1 MSRLALYILPAS
13 LLLAVGCVA
22 PPVPL
27 SLPAPRP
34 LGEGLGAYASPRPAS
49 VDEPTGTLTLRGA
62 LSQALVR
69 NPELGAASW
78 DVRAAEAR
86 ALQASLRPN
95 PELEVE
101 AEEIARESGSAGL
114 AGAEASLVLSQV
126 VELGGKRA
134 KRVRVAQLD
143 GELAG
148 WDYETKRL
156 EVFSAVAEAFIEVL
170 AAQERAALA
179 DDMARLAERGYQTVA
194 AKVKAGKEAPVEE
207 DKARVEL
214 AASRIELAQ
223 AKRALAARRRAL
235 AALWGSRSATFSQVN
250 GQLDALAPVPP
261 AEQLTPLLAQ
271 NPDVARWAAE
281 LRQREAALALEEA
294 SRVPDVTLS
303 GGVAYFNETDD
314 GAFIVG
320 VGLPLPLVDRNQ
332 GGIAEARA
340 KLAKAREEQ
349 RAAEVRAHT
358 ELGEACEELASSHEE
373 ASALKA
379 EVLPAAQRAFDA
391 AQEGYRQGK
400 FGYLEV
406 LDAQRTLFEARQK
419 LIEALASY
427 HSAVAS
433 VERLVGRTLT
443 SASTHA
449 N

>member
-1 MSRLALYILPAS
+1 MRRLPLYTLPATVLLAL
-13 LLLAVGCVA
+13 GCVA
-22 PPVPL
+22 PPVSL
-27 SLPAPRP
+27 RLPAPRP
-34 LGEGLGAYASPRPAS
+34 LGEGLGVYASPRPPS
-49 VDEPTGTLTLRGA
+49 FGEPTGALALRDA
-62 LSQALVR
+62 LSLALVR

-86 ALQASLRPN
+86 ALQAGLRPN

-235 AALWGSRSATFSQVN
+235 AALWGSRSATFSPVS
-250 GQLDALAPVPP
+250 GQIDALAPVPP

-281 LRQREAALALEEA
+281 LRQRQAALALEQA

-320 VGLPLPLVDRNQ
+320 VGLPLPLFDRNQ

-340 KLAKAREEQ
+340 ELAKAREEQ
-349 RAAEVRAHT
+349 RAAEVQAHAD
-358 ELGEACEELASSHEE
+358 LGEAHEGLASSHEE
-373 ASALKA
+373 ATALKA

-419 LIEALASY
+419 LIETLAAY
-427 HSAVAS
+427 HKAVVS

-443 SASTHA
+443 PEST
-449 N
+449 NTN